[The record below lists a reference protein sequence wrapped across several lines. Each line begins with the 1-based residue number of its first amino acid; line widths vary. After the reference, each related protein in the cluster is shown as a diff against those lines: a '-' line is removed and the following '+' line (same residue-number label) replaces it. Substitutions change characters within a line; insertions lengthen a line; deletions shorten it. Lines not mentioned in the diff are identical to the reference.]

1 MGFTDFSSDA
11 GLDREGVEQLVM
23 EIMLTD
29 LRVK

>member
-11 GLDREGVEQLVM
+11 GLDREGPERLVTKTV
-23 EIMLTD
+23 LTD